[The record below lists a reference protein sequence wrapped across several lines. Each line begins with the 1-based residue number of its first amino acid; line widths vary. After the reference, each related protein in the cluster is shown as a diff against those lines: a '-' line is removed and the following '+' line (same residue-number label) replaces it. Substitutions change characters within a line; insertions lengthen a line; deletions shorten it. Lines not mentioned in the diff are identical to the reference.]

1 MYLLKIKTMEKLAAG
16 AILLNAALFVV
27 LCYNYYLKL

>member
-1 MYLLKIKTMEKLAAG
+1 MYLIKIKTMEKLAAG

-27 LCYNYYLKL
+27 LCYNYYFNI